1 MKCVPTLA
9 RTAALAA
16 GAMILSSALGAAPA
30 QAAATADIC
39 NQADRMADGVYEM
52 ALKSPHLYPTPA
64 DAVAAA
70 RAAYARRIL
79 GEHRGYTGNGRGVS
93 DFFDAQS
100 ICRKLKAP
108 PTGPWV

>member
-16 GAMILSSALGAAPA
+16 GAMILSTVFAVAPA
-30 QAAATADIC
+30 HAVVTADIC
-39 NQADRMADGVYEM
+39 KQADTMADGVYDQ
-52 ALKSPHLYPTPA
+52 ALKSPHLYPTAA
-64 DAVAAA
+64 DAAAAA

-79 GEHRGYTGNGRGVS
+79 AEHRGYSGDGRGVT
-93 DFFDAQS
+93 DFPDAQS
-100 ICRKLKAP
+100 ICRRLKAA